1 MKSKVFSMAVLL
13 TALLT
18 ISSRIQGQEEII
30 FSPADLIP
38 HEEGYYITGVYVDEN
53 QDGIVEFHNQ
63 CDDYYELVPQDPQL
77 NHVETG
83 TQQDFTYM
91 KCMIMPDC
99 DPKGTPIDPP
109 VKTGY
114 IQMAPCYYT
123 GTDSASISC
132 ILSPL
137 LRNLVSMTLETSSDV
152 SINEQRYIPYFLE
165 YSIDKGITWEPSFI
179 QDQVATQ
186 GGYRITY
193 DKDHSLSFLDMID
206 ASEETPIIIRLITND
221 VSVERPD
228 KGQFV
233 KVHHIKILAE
243 KVTEPSNSEQSLS
256 SGERFFFRVYDYSI
270 FSLKDPLEVYNTLG
284 QMVGSGMRVTLPH
297 SGIYLVRSQQG
308 KTQKV
313 YIR

>member
-1 MKSKVFSMAVLL
+1 MTVLL
-13 TALLT
+13 TALSAL
-18 ISSRIQGQEEII
+18 SSPIQAQEEII

-38 HEEGYYITGVYVDEN
+38 HEEGYYITGVWVDEN
-53 QDGIVEFHNQ
+53 EDGIPEFHNQ

-99 DPKGTPIDPP
+99 GPKGTPIDPP
-109 VKTGY
+109 VTTGY
-114 IQMAPCYYT
+114 IQIAPCYYM

-132 ILSPL
+132 ILTPG

-152 SINEQRYIPYFLE
+152 SINDSRYIPYFLE
-165 YSIDKGITWEPSFI
+165 YSIDNGVTWEPSFV

-193 DKDHSLSFLDMID
+193 DTDNTEHVSFRDMIN
-206 ASEETPIIIRLITND
+206 ASKETPIVIRLITND
-221 VSVERPD
+221 VTIERPY

-233 KVHHIKILAE
+233 KVHYIKILAE
-243 KVTEPSNSEQSLS
+243 KVTESSNAGQTLH
-256 SGERFFFRVYDYSI
+256 SGQRVFFRVYDHTI
-270 FSLKDPLEVYNTLG
+270 VSLKDPLKVYNTLG
-284 QMVGSGMRVTLPH
+284 QLAGSGMRVTLPH
-297 SGIYLVRSQQG
+297 SGIYVVRSEQG
-308 KTQKV
+308 RTQKV
-313 YIR
+313 YIH